1 MRSRLLAPFL
11 LILLLWG
18 CSTPNPVL
26 EKIEEAQQETV
37 EQPLPLGPSV
47 SEQEPSV
54 KDTAR
59 KPDNGMEDLTVHY
72 MDVGQADAALLTF
85 SDEEGEYNI
94 LVDAGNWNADDVVS
108 YLKGQ
113 LIDHLDIVIGT
124 HPHADHI
131 GQIDKV
137 IEQIGV
143 DEVWMSGD
151 AANSQVFNQ
160 MLDAIDKYDVDY
172 YEPRAGE
179 VFDVGPMVIEVFNP
193 SEVNG
198 NVNEG
203 SLSMKMTYGDV
214 SFLFTGDAEAVTER
228 KMIDSG
234 YNLKA
239 DFLQLGH
246 HGSRTSTSLPFLE
259 AVDPEVAII
268 SAGENSQYG
277 HPHAE
282 VVERV
287 KAHGTEIFETSVHG
301 SIVVRTDGETY
312 KIGTVK
318 DGEVESEQPADSKPD
333 VQDVSAAPSP
343 DCIDLNQASLEE
355 LQNIMHIGPERAKD
369 LVELRPFE
377 RVEDLDKIE
386 GIGPARVAEI
396 LAEGAACTGG

>member
-1 MRSRLLAPFL
+1 MRTRLLAPFL
-11 LILLLWG
+11 LLFLLWG

-37 EQPLPLGPSV
+37 EQPMPLAPSV
-47 SEQEPSV
+47 SEPEPVV
-54 KDTAR
+54 KETR
-59 KPDNGMEDLTVHY
+59 KDPEPALKDLTVHY
-72 MDVGQADAALLTF
+72 INAGQADAALLTF

-94 LVDAGNWNADDVVS
+94 PVDAGNWNADDVVS

-113 LIDHLDIVIGT
+113 LVDHLDIVIGT

-137 IEQIGV
+137 IEQIDV

-151 AANSQVFNQ
+151 TSNSEVFSR
-160 MLDAIDKYDVDY
+160 MLDAIDQHNIDY

-179 VFDVGPMVIEVFNP
+179 VFDVGPLVIEIFNP
-193 SEVNG
+193 GEVNG
-198 NVNEG
+198 NVHEG

-214 SFLFTGDAEAVTER
+214 SFLFTGDAEAVTEQ
-228 KMIDSG
+228 KMINSG
-234 YNLKA
+234 YDLKA

-246 HGSRTSTSLPFLE
+246 HGSKTSTSLPFLE
-259 AVDPEVAII
+259 AVDPDVAII

-318 DGEVESEQPADSKPD
+318 DGEVKPGKPAEDKPD
-333 VQDVSAAPSP
+333 VQEVSAAPTV
-343 DCIDLNQASLEE
+343 DCIDINQASLEE
-355 LQNIMHIGPERAKD
+355 LQNIMHIGPERAID

-377 RVEDLDKIE
+377 RVEDLSRIK
-386 GIGPARVAEI
+386 GIGPARIAEI
-396 LAEGAACTGG
+396 IAEGAACIGG